1 MDQRQIIVGIQKK
14 NKNKIKFEIIFD
26 FSRKIN

>member
-1 MDQRQIIVGIQKK
+1 MDQRQIIVGIQK

-26 FSRKIN
+26 SSRKIN